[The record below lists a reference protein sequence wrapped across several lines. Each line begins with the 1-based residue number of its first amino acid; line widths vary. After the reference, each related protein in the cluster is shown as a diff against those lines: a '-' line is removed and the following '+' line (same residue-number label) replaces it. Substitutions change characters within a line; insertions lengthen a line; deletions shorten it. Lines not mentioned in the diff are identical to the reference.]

1 MVLRRP
7 GWGICGVSV
16 GVGFCGV
23 SVGMGWLY
31 IPQEKSPLII
41 CFDGL
46 EDVFFFFS
54 RLRFSFWLHG
64 LNVWT
69 SGWIQGSL

>member
-7 GWGICGVSV
+7 GGGICGVSV

-46 EDVFFFFS
+46 EDVFFLSFF
-54 RLRFSFWLHG
+54 FF
-64 LNVWT
+64 
-69 SGWIQGSL
+69 